1 MTDLWTIVVLLLKY
15 HLPYFRTT
23 IYDLIIWED
32 YPVSNIS
39 AQLSSG
45 VLSRCISSRRT
56 YDHSRFIY
64 FCCCCCYYV
73 YLAFSRPFT
82 FFSVYIIFSWS
93 TRFIIT
99 RKRGGGE
106 CYFSFLVDLSLSA
119 GGVSRHYHC
128 VLSFQLMV
136 DCNEFVFFRETY
148 SVLLHIGVSRN
159 WILNVFFFLNFK
171 DTLSFTFP
179 FWRRVH
185 WCPQVPCV
193 TFVVIFL

>member
-99 RKRGGGE
+99 RKRGGGNVTSPSSSICLFPPGE
-106 CYFSFLVDLSLSA
+106 FHAIITVCYLSSWWLTAMNLS
-119 GGVSRHYHC
+119 SSEKHIP
-128 VLSFQLMV
+128 
-136 DCNEFVFFRETY
+136 FFCT
-148 SVLLHIGVSRN
+148 
-159 WILNVFFFLNFK
+159 
-171 DTLSFTFP
+171 
-179 FWRRVH
+179 
-185 WCPQVPCV
+185 
-193 TFVVIFL
+193 